1 MATLKLSQSRAV
13 PVPVEE
19 AFDRVLPHPLPEI
32 FRRRSI
38 AIPPIKEVRDQV
50 GQWGAV
56 GETRT
61 IVTTD
66 GGTLRETLTS
76 VERPGS
82 FGYTITPLSGPM
94 KPLIASAVGRLVVRF
109 RGDGHADHVGVGHH
123 ADDGGAL
130 ADACVRRDVERLRAQ
145 GTRAGRRHPAQV
157 TR

>member
-1 MATLKLSQSRAV
+1 MATVKLSQSRAV

-32 FRRRSI
+32 FRRRSL

-76 VERPGS
+76 VDQPQS
-82 FGYTITPLSGPM
+82 FAYSITPLSGPM
-94 KPLIASAVGRLVVRF
+94 KPLIAKADGRWSFEAAGTGTRVTWAWEITPTTAGRLVMPAF
-109 RGDGHADHVGVGHH
+109 
-123 ADDGGAL
+123 GAMWNGYARKAL
-130 ADACVRRDVERLRAQ
+130 EQIEAILLK
-145 GTRAGRRHPAQV
+145 
-157 TR
+157 